1 MAQGLTVTTLL
12 LRTRIM
18 PKTESKM
25 NIEPPTTA
33 AQIRTM
39 RCFDLELFLINCPG
53 VEAGEGVCDGLE
65 TGGVEIIVG
74 GFTGTGEAGVGAI
87 KGEGEGVRKLLEGD
101 GEGEFDDGDGEGEFE
116 DGDDEN
122 GEAEGG
128 LETENGDGDGE
139 ADMDD
144 EPLPVSLAF
153 PTLDGCGSSATC
165 CNLR

>member
-1 MAQGLTVTTLL
+1 
-12 LRTRIM
+12 
-18 PKTESKM
+18 M
-25 NIEPPTTA
+25 NKEPPTTA

-39 RCFDLELFLINCPG
+39 RFFDLELFVSNFPG

-65 TGGVEIIVG
+65 TGGVEIIDG
-74 GFTGTGEAGVGAI
+74 GFTETGEAGVGAI
-87 KGEGEGVRKLLEGD
+87 KGECEGVRKLLEGD
-101 GEGEFDDGDGEGEFE
+101 GEGEFDDGDGDGEGEFE

-128 LETENGDGDGE
+128 IETENGDGDGE

-153 PTLDGCGSSATC
+153 PTLDGCGLSATC

>member
-1 MAQGLTVTTLL
+1 
-12 LRTRIM
+12 M

-25 NIEPPTTA
+25 NKEPPTTA

-53 VEAGEGVCDGLE
+53 FEAGEGVCDGLE

-101 GEGEFDDGDGEGEFE
+101 GEGEFDDGDGDGEGEFE